1 MKCSVCFFCCLLLGP
16 VLLLAQKG
24 PEPSADALPALVQ
37 LLGQSDDPRFH
48 LDLLKGMSDGLKGR
62 RGVKMPAGWEE
73 ISTKLSKSPDAQVR
87 ELARSL
93 SVTFGSSSAF
103 ASLRRTLMDSKAEGD
118 ARKSAL
124 DSLLQAKDPT
134 LAESLRQLLEEPVMH
149 GPALR
154 GLAAYDDPK
163 IPAAILEVYATLTT
177 TEKRDALNTLVS
189 RLAFAKQ
196 LLAAVAGN
204 KLPKR
209 DLTADIL
216 RQLRNLKDATLNEQ
230 VEKIWG
236 KARDLDADKLKEIA
250 KYKVLI
256 QAGPPGDA
264 SRGRAVFGR
273 VCQQCHTLFEV
284 GGKVGPDITGSNR
297 ADLDYVLQNIV
308 DPNAVIPN
316 DYRSSTLETKD
327 DRVITGIVTRQDDNA
342 VTMITANE
350 TLVIPRQEIKSLAQ
364 GEISMMPEG
373 LLQALSDTEVRDL
386 ASYLGSPAQV
396 PVAAPPP

>member
-1 MKCSVCFFCCLLLGP
+1 MQYSVCFSCCLLLGP
-16 VLLLAQKG
+16 GLLLAQKG
-24 PEPSADALPALVQ
+24 PEPSDDALPALVQ
-37 LLGQSDDPRFH
+37 LLGQSDDAGFH

-73 ISTKLSKSPDAQVR
+73 VSAKLGKSPNAQVR
-87 ELARSL
+87 ELAQSL

-103 ASLRRTLMDSKAEGD
+103 ASLRRTLMDPKAEAH
-118 ARKSAL
+118 ARQSAL
-124 DSLLQAKDPT
+124 DSLLAAKDPT
-134 LAESLRQLLEEPVMH
+134 LAQSLLPLLKDPVIR

-163 IPAAILEVYATLTT
+163 IPAAILEVYATLAA

-189 RLAFAKQ
+189 RLTFTKQ
-196 LLAAVAGN
+196 LLAAVAEN
-204 KLPKR
+204 KLSKR
-209 DLTADIL
+209 DLTADII
-216 RQLRNLKDATLNEQ
+216 RQLRNLKDATLDEQ

-236 KARDLDADKLKEIA
+236 KARDSDADKLKEIA

-264 SRGRAVFGR
+264 SRGRAVFAR

-297 ADLDYVLQNIV
+297 ADLDYILQNIV

-316 DYRSSTLETKD
+316 DYRTSTLETKD

-350 TLVIPRQEIKSLAQ
+350 TLIIPRQEIKSLTQ

-373 LLQALSDTEVRDL
+373 LLPALSDTEVRDL
-386 ASYLGSPAQV
+386 IAYLESPAQV